1 MNSPD
6 NVTYAFGP
14 FLLEP
19 QARRLSR
26 HGESVPLAAAEFEL
40 LLLLVRNH
48 GRVVEKKEIMAS
60 VWMDV
65 EVEEN
70 NLTVRMSSLRRALGE
85 TKGHHPYIQTVTGRG
100 YCLIAPVK
108 ELPAQHS
115 TFTPEIP
122 TAGNNQQLSGSVI
135 PQQAEHTLPTG
146 GRKWSLNGF
155 KLYAL
160 VLLAL
165 LVVSSLIYAMVR
177 WRRGESQ
184 PTLQSMKM
192 SRVTQTGR
200 VFQAALSPDGQN
212 IAYVERDGEM
222 QSLWLQRA
230 GTTNTLQLLPPA
242 KLSFWNPVFSPDG
255 NTLYYSKCQPD
266 CRLHRMPVLGGVET
280 ALEIRADSPVTFSP
294 DGKRMAYM
302 RTDAVATGI
311 MVNLFTSTTNGT
323 DLQAIFSRSN
333 TNAYQG
339 GSPAWSP
346 DGKTIAL
353 PLLVGEGRD
362 RHSKL
367 LGFAVA
373 DGTETALSP
382 QRWQFIK
389 DVKWLPDGSGLIIN
403 ARDEASYPDPA
414 VQIWHVPLSGGEPRR
429 ITNDL
434 NNYWR
439 IGLSA
444 DGASLMALRLQRPS
458 NLWIAPAENPS
469 AAMQVKR
476 GVIDGFEG
484 SLGLSLAPDDRLIYV
499 AMLNGKR
506 DVWSIKSDGS
516 DLKQMTDDSYS
527 EIFPSATADGRYI
540 IYQSGRDGGQHI
552 WRMDADGRNHT
563 RLTNGSYDGWPACS
577 PDSKWVYYSARD
589 ENAPPGTTVPTLRK
603 VSIQGGESIAL
614 TTEYAMY
621 ATVSPDSKMVAYYYM
636 DTKGEHRRRLVKI
649 ISAQDGTPI
658 KTLTAPKNFVSIMRW
673 SPSGDSLTYRTTGT
687 TSLWRLPLDG
697 TDPSPIMNLAH
708 EHLYDFC
715 YSPDGRQL
723 AYASGADLND
733 VILIKH
739 FR

>member
-1 MNSPD
+1 MNSPN
-6 NVTYAFGP
+6 NVTYEFGP

-19 QARRLSR
+19 HARRLSR
-26 HGESVPLAAAEFEL
+26 HGESLPLAAAEFEL

-70 NLTVRMSSLRRALGE
+70 NLTVRMSALRRALGE

-108 ELPAQHS
+108 ELYAPLA
-115 TFTPEIP
+115 PE
-122 TAGNNQQLSGSVI
+122 TLVDSNHQELSGSVV
-135 PQQAEHTLPTG
+135 PQQAERSLTTV
-146 GRKWSLNGF
+146 GRKWKLNGF
-155 KLYAL
+155 RLYAL

-165 LVVSSLIYAMVR
+165 LIASSLIYAMVR
-177 WRRGESQ
+177 WRRESESQ
-184 PTLQSMKM
+184 TTLQSMKM

-212 IAYVERDGEM
+212 VAYVERDGEM

-230 GTTNTLQLLPPA
+230 GTSNTLQLLPPA
-242 KLSFWNPVFSPDG
+242 KLTYWNPVFSPDG

-266 CRLHRMPVLGGVET
+266 CQLHRMPVLGGVET
-280 ALEIRADSPVTFSP
+280 SLQIRADSPVTFSP

-302 RTDAVATGI
+302 RTDAVASGI
-311 MVNLFTSTTNGT
+311 MVNLFTSNTNGT
-323 DLQAIFSRSN
+323 DVQAVFSRSN

-373 DGTETALSP
+373 DGAESTLTP
-382 QRWQFIK
+382 QRWEFIK

-403 ARDEASYPDPA
+403 ARQETTTPDPA
-414 VQIWHVPLSGGEPRR
+414 AQIWHVSLTGAEPRR

-444 DGASLMALRLQRPS
+444 DGATLMALRLQRPS
-458 NLWIAPAENPS
+458 NLWIAPADNPS

-476 GVIDGFEG
+476 GAIDGFEG

-499 AMLNGKR
+499 ALLNGR
-506 DVWSIKSDGS
+506 RNLWSIKTDGS
-516 DLKQMTDDSYS
+516 DLKQLTDDFSS
-527 EIFPSATADGRYI
+527 EIFPSATADGRFI
-540 IYQSGRDGGQHI
+540 IFQSGRDGGQHI

-577 PDSKWVYYSARD
+577 PDSKWVFYSARD
-589 ENAPPGTTVPTLRK
+589 ANAPPGTTVPTLRK
-603 VSIQGGESIAL
+603 VPIGGGESIAL

-621 ATVSPDSKMVAYYYM
+621 ATVSPDSKSVAYFYM
-636 DTKGEHRRRLVKI
+636 DTKGEQRRRLVKI
-649 ISAQDGTPI
+649 ISAQDGAPI
-658 KTLTAPKNFVSIMRW
+658 KSLTAPKNFLSIMRW
-673 SPSGDSLTYRTTGT
+673 SPSGDSLTYRASGT

-697 TDPSPIMNLAH
+697 TAPSPLMNLSH